1 MEALIQLKPPPQQV
15 SRSRSRSCPGLQG
28 ARRHADGCPSPWLHS
43 RLTWLGGEGYRE
55 AMDKPSS
62 PEVPPGGPYPGEQQ
76 TRLSGAWTALVVGV
90 VALLVILVFILQN
103 LQSVE
108 LYFLTFHGHLPL
120 AIALLFAVILG
131 AVIVLAFGGGRI
143 LQLRLVA
150 RRARHSSADA
160 SPPDPMSGR
169 QP

>member
-1 MEALIQLKPPPQQV
+1 VDSPSPPQV
-15 SRSRSRSCPGLQG
+15 
-28 ARRHADGCPSPWLHS
+28 PSDHS
-43 RLTWLGGEGYRE
+43 
-55 AMDKPSS
+55 
-62 PEVPPGGPYPGEQQ
+62 YPGEHR

-150 RRARHSSADA
+150 RRARQRRADA
-160 SPPDPMSGR
+160 SPPTRMSGR